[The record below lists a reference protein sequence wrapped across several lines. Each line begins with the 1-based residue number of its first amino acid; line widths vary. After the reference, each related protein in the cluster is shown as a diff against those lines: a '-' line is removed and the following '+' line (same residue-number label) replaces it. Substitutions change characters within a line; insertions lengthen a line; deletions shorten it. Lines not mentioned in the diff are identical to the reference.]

1 MLKLQNI
8 PGANAARP
16 MTAATVFLAVALIA
30 GCKEQ
35 GPVELVGGGPGG
47 PIEVVAPPPQPMPGL
62 ELGDADSAGII
73 PLPPQKV
80 AGHIIIAGARYDG
93 PLETVEA
100 TLGRAILFD
109 LDSPVQLD
117 GDRMTFTTIDMGS
130 VDLDGTPLFK
140 VAKRVRRMMGGDTV
154 IGVQYVR
161 YNRWDGGFRYA
172 GGMHYTWTG
181 TGSGSLPPFT
191 TGITAPPKLVVE
203 SPTPATPVSAAEDLR
218 VRWTGGGA
226 AVHLVIS
233 NAGDA
238 RIDSRPI
245 LHIRLGKNSGGAVI
259 PARILKLLPSTRD
272 RFVFTFFSEASR
284 IESLGG
290 FPDDVLVQALTSH
303 SILVRMIR

>member
-1 MLKLQNI
+1 MLKTKNI
-8 PGANAARP
+8 PGKIATRL
-16 MTAATVFLAVALIA
+16 MTAAVVFLAIALIS
-30 GCKEQ
+30 GCREQ
-35 GPVELVGGGPGG
+35 GPVALVGGGPGG
-47 PIEVVAPPPQPMPGL
+47 PIEVVAHPPQPMPGL
-62 ELGDADSAGII
+62 ELGGADSAGIM

-109 LDSPVQLD
+109 LGSPIQLG
-117 GDRMTFTTIDMGS
+117 GDRMTFKTIDMGS
-130 VDLDGTPLFK
+130 VDLDGIPLFK
-140 VAKRVRRMMGGDTV
+140 IAKRVRLMMGGDTL

-172 GGMHYTWTG
+172 GGVHYTWTA
-181 TGSGSLPPFT
+181 TGGGSLPPFT
-191 TGITAPPKLVVE
+191 TGITAPTKLLVQT
-203 SPTPATPVSAAEDLR
+203 PTPGTPVSAAEDLR

-245 LHIRLGKNSGGAVI
+245 LHIRLGKNDGGAVV

-284 IESLGG
+284 IESLDG

-303 SILVRMIR
+303 SIMIRMTR